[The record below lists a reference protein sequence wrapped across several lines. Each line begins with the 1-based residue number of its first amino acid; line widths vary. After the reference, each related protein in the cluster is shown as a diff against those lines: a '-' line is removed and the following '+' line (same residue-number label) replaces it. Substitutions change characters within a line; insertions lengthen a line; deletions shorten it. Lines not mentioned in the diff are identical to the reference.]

1 MTNVANT
8 AAIATKKKVGA
19 KPVFS
24 NKDNILTAL
33 KNLDNT
39 SYHLKRVL
47 TENGY
52 LKRVEVP
59 NPGARKKIG
68 FKITPKGQAVVN
80 FHKPKTAA

>member
-1 MTNVANT
+1 MN
-8 AAIATKKKVGA
+8 AIAKITAVADKKKVGA
-19 KPVFS
+19 KPTFE
-24 NKDNILTAL
+24 NKDNIFFAL
-33 KNLDNT
+33 KNLDGT

-68 FKITPKGQAVVN
+68 FKVTPKGQAIVN
-80 FHKPKTAA
+80 FHKPKAS

>member
-1 MTNVANT
+1 MNAVANST
-8 AAIATKKKVGA
+8 AVATKKKVGA
-19 KPVFS
+19 KPTFE
-24 NKDNILTAL
+24 NKDNIHFAL
-33 KNLDNT
+33 KNLDGT

-68 FKITPKGQAVVN
+68 FKITPKGQAVIN